1 MSILLKADNAWDVL
15 HQGNSARMESSTP
28 GNYSVGDKVIAK
40 NLNPHDHIRLPQ
52 YVRGR
57 RGTVVR
63 DQGVFIFPDKHAQGI
78 KEPQRLY
85 CVRFE
90 CEELW
95 GEESP
100 HAVFIDLFESYLEG
114 VRSEE

>member
-15 HQGNSARMESSTP
+15 HQGNSARMESSMP
-28 GNYSVGDKVIAK
+28 ANYSVGDKVIAK
-40 NLNPHDHIRLPQ
+40 NLNPYGHIRLPH

-57 RGTVVR
+57 RGIIVR

-95 GEESP
+95 GEDSS